1 MNKCHFMG
9 RLTDDPTMSYTKS
22 ETPVLVANYSLAVD
36 RRIKKKDEPSV
47 DFVDFVAYGKT
58 AEFVERYL
66 KKGTKI
72 IVTARYQKRS
82 YDREGK
88 KVYVHEF
95 IVEEQEFAESKRAA
109 EGNKNAESEPAGD
122 DFMQIPAGEQEQ
134 LPFN

>member
-1 MNKCHFMG
+1 MNKSIFAG
-9 RLTDDPTMSYTKS
+9 RLTRDPEIHYTQREK
-22 ETPVLVANYSLAVD
+22 PVMVVNYSLAVD
-36 RRIKKKDEPSV
+36 RRFKREGEPSA
-47 DFVDFVAYGKT
+47 DFPNFVAYGT
-58 AEFVERYL
+58 AAEFAEKYL

-72 IVTARYQKRS
+72 IVTARYQTRS

-88 KVYVHEF
+88 KVYVNEF

-122 DFMQIPAGEQEQ
+122 DFMQMPDGEQEQ